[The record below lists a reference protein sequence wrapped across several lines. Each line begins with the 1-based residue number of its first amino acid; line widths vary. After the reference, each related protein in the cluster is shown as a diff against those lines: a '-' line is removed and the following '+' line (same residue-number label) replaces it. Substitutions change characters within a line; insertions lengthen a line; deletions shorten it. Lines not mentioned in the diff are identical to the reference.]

1 MKAAYGAWRSPITTQ
16 LITAGSLKLG
26 AVRCCENGYVYWN
39 ESRPLEAGRSVL
51 VRSKITATGEV
62 EAPPKDIT
70 PPDFNARTTV
80 HEYGGGE
87 YCVAADETLFFSNFT
102 DQRIYRQ
109 KLGAT
114 EVTPP
119 EAVTPAD
126 VPLRFADF
134 IMDAPRRRLIAVVED
149 HTEDEPSKVVNY
161 IGAVS
166 LDNGSVQVLV
176 EGDDFYSSPKL
187 SNDGQK
193 LAFVSWNHPM
203 MPWDSTELTVCDL
216 SVTEGTVVSTR
227 SVAGGKGDVVQSVMA
242 PLFSPI
248 DGKLYFTTDKSGWW
262 SIWRDNLDSVEDGSQ
277 EQQQCELV
285 GEHKEAEFGG
295 PAWRLGEQPY
305 VFLPDGKLLCTF
317 GDQLGLLDPSTTP
330 PVLQVVPTPPH
341 SAHGNVAVGVIPSTG
356 DILISMIS
364 GTSESPTGVKVMVVS
379 SSQQLIEQMEHS
391 SSSWSTVRASTDVVV
406 DSKYLSVPE
415 KIAFP
420 TSNNKTAH
428 MYYYPPTND
437 DYVMTTATT
446 ATTEKPPLL
455 VKSHGGPTSST
466 SSAFNLSIQ
475 FWTSRGIAVAD
486 VNYGG
491 STGYG
496 TEYRRRLTHPPSWGI
511 VDVDDCSNA
520 ATFLANEGRVD
531 QNRMAISGGSAGGFT
546 TLACLAFKNI
556 FSAGAS
562 HYGIGNLETLAS
574 DTHKFESRYLD
585 CLVGAYPKD
594 QDIYQQR
601 SPINSVDSFNCPL
614 IQFQGLEDK
623 VVPPNQALEVFD
635 ALIKKNMTTA
645 CILFEGEQHGFRRA
659 ANIRR
664 ALDTELE
671 FYGVVFGFQP
681 ELPMDHVS
689 LVLDEKVVVPI
700 EQHKL

>member
-39 ESRPLEAGRSVL
+39 ESRPLEAGRSVI
-51 VRSKITATGEV
+51 VRSKITGEV

-87 YCVAADETLFFSNFT
+87 YCVADDETLFFSNFT

-134 IMDAPRRRLIAVVED
+134 IMDASRRRLIAVVED

-187 SNDGQK
+187 TKDGQK

-227 SVAGGKGDVVQSVMA
+227 SVAGGKGDALQSVMA

-248 DGKLYFTTDKSGWW
+248 DGMLYFTTDKSGWW
-262 SIWRDNLDSVEDGSQ
+262 SIWRDNLDSVGDGSQ

-437 DYVMTTATT
+437 DYVTTTATT
-446 ATTEKPPLL
+446 ATIEKPPLL

-585 CLVGAYPKD
+585 CLVGSYPKD
-594 QDIYQQR
+594 QEIYKQR

-614 IQFQGLEDK
+614 IQFQGLDDK

-635 ALIKKNMTTA
+635 ALKKKNMKTA

-671 FYGVVFGFQP
+671 FYGVVFEFQP
-681 ELPMDHVS
+681 ELPVDHVP

-700 EQHKL
+700 EQPKL